1 MFRVEKHRK
10 FLTLKINGVETN
22 KVFIIIDQMLRY
34 VRLKASTKFDPLNA
48 AEIIRRVVFEES
60 FVTETFQPQNMIK
73 YDD

>member
-1 MFRVEKHRK
+1 M
-10 FLTLKINGVETN
+10 
-22 KVFIIIDQMLRY
+22 
-34 VRLKASTKFDPLNA
+34 RLKASTKFDPLNA